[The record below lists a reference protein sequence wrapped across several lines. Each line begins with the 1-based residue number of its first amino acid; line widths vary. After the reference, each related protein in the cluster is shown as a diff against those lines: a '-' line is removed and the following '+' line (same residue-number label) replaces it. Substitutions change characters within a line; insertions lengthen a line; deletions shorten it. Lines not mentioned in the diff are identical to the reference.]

1 MDLTPRKVRVSASV
15 LRLVM
20 STTMR
25 SLLRARSALPIV
37 ARGVRK
43 QLIPVFSVPV
53 RTMSI
58 PRPSWDKDLQDL
70 DPEVYKIIQQ
80 EQGRQ
85 HKGIALIPSENY
97 TTHAVSQVPF
107 VPVCISVVQL
117 LESLLSRTVS
127 WDARYVVDVSTWL
140 ELRALAFIV
149 LTVGVIVCRR
159 WAR

>member
-1 MDLTPRKVRVSASV
+1 
-15 LRLVM
+15 M
-20 STTMR
+20 STAMR